1 MNEYLQ
7 LFRAYLNFEKGLSP
21 NTLEAYSRDLRKFFA
36 YLQRRGIK
44 QPTEI
49 KRTDIVDYLGW
60 MLDQGAAYSSMA
72 RSLSTLKT
80 FFRFMIQ
87 DGYLEHNPTDNVE
100 SPRLKR
106 RLPEVLSVK
115 EVELLLEQP
124 NSVTVIGIR
133 DRAMLELMYATGLRV
148 SELLSLQLDD
158 INLTAGYVRCLGKGR
173 KERIVPINQ
182 TSIFWVERYIGRSRS
197 QLVKSHLERTLFVNA
212 RGRKLSRQ
220 GFWKI
225 LNGYTRE
232 AGIKKSITPHTLRHS
247 FATHLLENGADLRAV
262 QEMLGHADISTTQ
275 IYTHLTRTHLREVY
289 QKSHPR
295 A

>member
-1 MNEYLQ
+1 
-7 LFRAYLNFEKGLSP
+7 
-21 NTLEAYSRDLRKFFA
+21 
-36 YLQRRGIK
+36 
-44 QPTEI
+44 
-49 KRTDIVDYLGW
+49 

-148 SELLSLQLDD
+148 SELLSLQL
-158 INLTAGYVRCLGKGR
+158 R
-173 KERIVPINQ
+173 
-182 TSIFWVERYIGRSRS
+182 
-197 QLVKSHLERTLFVNA
+197 
-212 RGRKLSRQ
+212 
-220 GFWKI
+220 
-225 LNGYTRE
+225 
-232 AGIKKSITPHTLRHS
+232 
-247 FATHLLENGADLRAV
+247 
-262 QEMLGHADISTTQ
+262 
-275 IYTHLTRTHLREVY
+275 
-289 QKSHPR
+289 
-295 A
+295 